1 MLRPLQFAL
10 LLVVLA
16 WGLACAPE
24 EAERAPA
31 TPAAALREVPEPD
44 LTAAADGVREQILG
58 QRARLDE
65 VLANPSSA
73 PAERAQAYGDLGLR
87 YLLYDFLDAAAAA
100 FDAART
106 LAPGDYRWTYLAGYL
121 HLTQGRLDPAVELL
135 EDALELQPDFLPAV
149 VRLAR
154 ARLER
159 GETAAARQL
168 FQRALELDPSS
179 AAAFEGLG
187 KAADV
192 EGDARAAADYF
203 EKALA
208 QAPEADS
215 LHYALGQA
223 YRNLGDLERARYH
236 LERRGEAPVRV
247 PDPLLNPLAD
257 IGAGPQ
263 FYLIR
268 GAEALEKGEYETA
281 AAAYARAV
289 EEDPESFQGYR
300 GLSRAV
306 EKLGDLRG
314 AVGHLETALD
324 KATTGDAERDR
335 HERAEARRILGGLE
349 ALAGD
354 DAAAIDHFARSLELE
369 AEQPSV
375 RMKLANALAR
385 VGRFEEA
392 LEHYDLL
399 LASHPEIA
407 GDLYS
412 KRATTLVN
420 LGRRDAAI
428 ADFRRAVE
436 AAPEDAELRL
446 RFAEALEYLGETEA
460 AAEQWAAA
468 ARLTGDDAE
477 RARLLAEDGR
487 RLVTQGRYDEAI
499 AQLTESLRLAPE
511 AAPVRSELASVL
523 GHVGRFDEAIAEFR
537 KIIEA
542 EPRHA
547 TARRGEIVALLL
559 TGRYGEARVRLQEA
573 LREFPQDAQLAH
585 VQARMLATVPD
596 PRVRDGHLALEI
608 ARRLAAVR
616 QDLRVRETL
625 AMALAEA
632 GRFDEAVEVQRG
644 VVAEAERRGDAG
656 LLRDVR
662 GKLEAFARGEAW
674 TAASADEILAATLG
688 GGSAGAS

>member
-1 MLRPLQFAL
+1 MPRPLRLAV
-10 LLVVLA
+10 LVAVLA
-16 WGLACAPE
+16 SALACAPE
-24 EAERAPA
+24 EPEGAPPASPEPVLRA
-31 TPAAALREVPEPD
+31 VPEPD
-44 LTAAADGVREQILG
+44 LTAAADDVREQIAG

-65 VLANPSSA
+65 VLADPASTS
-73 PAERAQAYGDLGLR
+73 AERAGAWGDLGLH
-87 YLLYDFLDAAAAA
+87 YLLYDFLDAAEATFAN
-100 FDAART
+100 ARA
-106 LAPGDYRWTYLAGYL
+106 LAPGDFRWTYLAGYL
-121 HLTQGRLDPAVELL
+121 QLIQGRLDPAVELL
-135 EDALELQPDFLPAV
+135 EDALEVEPDFLPAV
-149 VRLAR
+149 LRLAR

-159 GETAAARQL
+159 GETAAAREL
-168 FQRALELDPSS
+168 LGRALELDPTS

-187 KAADV
+187 KAAAA

-223 YRNLGDLERARYH
+223 YRDLGDPERARFH
-236 LERRGEAPVRV
+236 LERRGEVPVRV

-257 IGAGPQ
+257 IGAGSQ

-268 GAEALEKGEYETA
+268 GAEAAEDGDFQTA
-281 AAAYARAV
+281 AAAFERAV
-289 EEDPESFQGYR
+289 EEDPQSFQAYR
-300 GLSRAV
+300 GLSHAV

-314 AVGHLETALD
+314 AIGHLETALE

-335 HERAEARRILGGLE
+335 RERAEVRRVLGGLT

-369 AEQPSV
+369 PEQPSTE
-375 RMKLANALAR
+375 MKLANALAR
-385 VGRFEEA
+385 AGRFAEA
-392 LEHYDLL
+392 LKHYDAL
-399 LASHPEIA
+399 LASHPELA

-412 KRATTLVN
+412 RRATTLVN
-420 LGRRDAAI
+420 LGRREAAI

-436 AAPEDAELRL
+436 AAPEDAQLRL

-460 AAEQWAAA
+460 AGEQWAAA
-468 ARLTGDDAE
+468 SRLTDDDAE

-487 RLVTQGRYDEAI
+487 RLVTQGRFDEGI
-499 AQLTESLRLAPE
+499 AQLVESLRLAPD
-511 AAPVRSELASVL
+511 ATPVRNELASVL
-523 GHVGRFDEAIAEFR
+523 GHVGRYDDAIAEFR
-537 KIIEA
+537 KVIEA

-547 TARRGEIVALLL
+547 AARRGEIVALLL
-559 TGRYGEARVRLQEA
+559 TGRYGEGRVRLQEA
-573 LREFPQDAQLAH
+573 LREFPQDAGLAH
-585 VQARMLATVPD
+585 VQARMLATTPD
-596 PRVRDGHLALEI
+596 LRVRDGHLALEI

-625 AMALAEA
+625 AMALAES

-644 VVAEAERRGDAG
+644 VVGEAEAGGDAG
-656 LLRDVR
+656 LVRDVR
-662 GKLEAFARGEAW
+662 GKLEAFTRGEAW

-688 GGSAGAS
+688 AS